1 MRSAVGTLLQVCEVA
16 DIANRDIAASLN
28 SNADKLADEAVG
40 RVSAAGMGIL
50 DQLTPRLVTL
60 VERSSRQRLAT
71 WRIRSIIGTVAVAL
85 LALAVSGGYV
95 YAIGYTSGRTS
106 GGLIGRTI
114 SAAMAAGPEVAAD

>member
-1 MRSAVGTLLQVCEVA
+1 
-16 DIANRDIAASLN
+16 
-28 SNADKLADEAVG
+28 
-40 RVSAAGMGIL
+40 MGIL

-95 YAIGYTSGRTS
+95 
-106 GGLIGRTI
+106 
-114 SAAMAAGPEVAAD
+114 